1 MLAIVRA
8 GALAIAL
15 QQPGVGEASAL
26 ANERPLGA
34 QSEAQSLVD
43 PAARLEPA
51 AEPAPAPALHSLL
64 GGRSIGTDVGV
75 LLGTAGYPFAGLA
88 FAYGITD
95 SDDVGAI
102 LDFDWA
108 TSEAVVAG
116 TWRRAF
122 LQGEPL
128 SLAFRARAGLYA
140 DLGAKFLYGDNR
152 SDWGAGVAPGIAA
165 STELGDGL
173 LSFGFDLPAIWAFG
187 RRSGW
192 ILWPR
197 AAVAFELPLYGE
209 ITVGARASVG
219 YRGSGGTAPS
229 GSSSAGR
236 VLLGLELLLGCR
248 LL

>member
-1 MLAIVRA
+1 MLALVRA

-15 QQPGVGEASAL
+15 QQPGVGETGAL
-26 ANERPLGA
+26 AEERHVWAENEAR
-34 QSEAQSLVD
+34 SLVN
-43 PAARLEPA
+43 PAVRSEPA

-64 GGRSIGTDVGV
+64 GGRSIGADVGI
-75 LLGTAGYPFAGLA
+75 LLGTGGYPFAGLA

-95 SDDVGAI
+95 SDDVGAM

-108 TSEAVVAG
+108 TSELVVTG

-122 LQGEPL
+122 LQGKPI

-140 DLGAKFLYGDNR
+140 DLGARFLYSDNR

-173 LSFGFDLPAIWAFG
+173 LSFGLDLPAIWAFG
-187 RRSGW
+187 RRNGW

-197 AAVAFELPLYGE
+197 AAVAFEVPLYGE